1 MDLECSWCRPGVC
14 LVCSWHVL
22 GVVLVCAWF
31 VPGVDLVVLMCSWR
45 GTGVVLVWTWC
56 GPCVDLVWSWCGPDV
71 LLVWS
76 FSPPHT
82 PSCRRGGTPR
92 LFLIPWCYEQQY
104 PRDTCVVCLCQHTSI
119 SLGGGCCPAGPQTLR
134 STHPN
139 FSDC

>member
-56 GPCVDLVWSWCGPDV
+56 GPGVVLMCCWCGP
-71 LLVWS
+71 
-76 FSPPHT
+76 FHHP
-82 PSCRRGGTPR
+82 TPR
-92 LFLIPWCYEQQY
+92 LSAEEEHLGCFSFLGVMSSSIPGIPVWSVCANTQASLWGVGVVQQ
-104 PRDTCVVCLCQHTSI
+104 D
-119 SLGGGCCPAGPQTLR
+119 LR
-134 STHPN
+134 P
-139 FSDC
+139 